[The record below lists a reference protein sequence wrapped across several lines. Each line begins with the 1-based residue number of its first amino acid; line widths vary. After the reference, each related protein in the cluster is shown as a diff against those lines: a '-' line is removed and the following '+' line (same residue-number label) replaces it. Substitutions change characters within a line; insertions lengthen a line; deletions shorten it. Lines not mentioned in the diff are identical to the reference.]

1 VAQGINLENILTAV
15 SMTCISPAIGLRK
28 SLMNHITAIGFDL
41 FNTLITVEPHTL
53 DEAMRR
59 LIRSLRQSGLELGD
73 EPFKEA
79 HQEAALRF
87 IEKARQDGRETHNRF
102 WISAA
107 LQTQGYDVP
116 PDDPRIT
123 AAVNAYFSAFLK
135 RCHLIPGTKE
145 MLRTLRGLY
154 RLGLLSNFTHAP
166 AAREIID
173 RVGLAPF
180 FDVLLISGELGYRK
194 PHPLVFRRL
203 IEHLGVEK
211 NQILY
216 VGDDPEP
223 DITGAQRAGLQPV
236 WTTYIRDENL
246 PFAPGIISRDAE
258 EPDLKVP
265 RISTWKNLL
274 SLLDK
279 A

>member
-1 VAQGINLENILTAV
+1 
-15 SMTCISPAIGLRK
+15 
-28 SLMNHITAIGFDL
+28 MNHITAIGFDL
-41 FNTLITVEPHTL
+41 FNTLITVEPHAL

-59 LIRSLRQSGLELGD
+59 LIRNLRQSGLELGD

-87 IEKARQDGRETHNRF
+87 IEKARQNGRETHNRF

-116 PDDPRIT
+116 PDDLRIA
-123 AAVNAYFSAFLK
+123 AAVTAYFSAFLK

-145 MLRTLRGLY
+145 MLRALRGLY
-154 RLGLLSNFTHAP
+154 RLGLLTNFTHAP

-173 RVGLAPF
+173 RVGLTPF
-180 FDVLLISGELGYRK
+180 FDVLLISGDLGYRK

-223 DITGAQRAGLQPV
+223 DLYQGSKPTV
-236 WTTYIRDENL
+236 
-246 PFAPGIISRDAE
+246 
-258 EPDLKVP
+258 
-265 RISTWKNLL
+265 STWYYLQGRRRARRQGAKDFHMERSALL
-274 SLLDK
+274 IGQGMGNVQKLRH
-279 A
+279 